1 MKKVLAVGLTFCLLL
16 SGVGCNSGNGGQ
28 NNSSNDVKTGWYSL
42 VEGVSLREGSDGYWQ
57 AEWIAGSQGGVC
69 AELPS
74 TDNFSYLNFKVDSEV
89 QISMALEVSYSL
101 SDGKTVSGKESLSV
115 GPDEK
120 YLTVYLDYE
129 DRPSSIVIYPEQ
141 SNTDVKV
148 FLSDCLFSDYYKGD
162 ELIICEY
169 NGSLTPGGGDENPEE
184 PGGGDENPEEP
195 GGGDENPEEPGGGD
209 ENPEEPGGG
218 DENPEEPG
226 YEIVDDSPIAM
237 EDRLYNRYSDYFDMG
252 MVAGYQRYKD
262 YFELEGHFN
271 SFTCENEMKL
281 YTIASNENTEF
292 DYNDISTYDFSM
304 ADEMLTYMRRKGK
317 KIRGHALMWYQEAP
331 DWIINCKDKAL
342 LLEMIDTYCYNV
354 VKHFS
359 EEFGDVIYAW
369 DVVNEAVSDNY
380 AGESI
385 TQTAKEVFGSNDDG
399 CNSMRS
405 QFWDVAGID
414 YIITA
419 FKAARRADP
428 DVALFYNDYNICTQI
443 QKLRG
448 VVNLISKLI
457 ESNTPIDGVGLQ
469 SHFKLMNTSVVEEAE
484 AAIGYLVKLAK
495 ITDHPLDIQITE
507 LDVEN
512 YGNSDKDLADFYGS
526 LFEMYRRNA
535 EYISSVT
542 FWGVADDYS
551 WLDNN
556 QWRKAYPFLFD
567 ANLNKKPAFDSVFNF

>member
-74 TDNFSYLNFKVDSEV
+74 TDNFRYLNFKVDSEV

-195 GGGDENPEEPGGGD
+195 G
-209 ENPEEPGGG
+209 
-218 DENPEEPG
+218 

-237 EDRLYNRYSDYFDMG
+237 KDRLYNRYSDYFDMG
-252 MVAGYQRYKD
+252 MVAGYQRYDD
-262 YFELEGHFN
+262 YFALEGHFN

-281 YTIASNENTEF
+281 YTIASNENTKF
-292 DYNDISTYDFSM
+292 DYKDISTYDFSK

-331 DWIINCKDKAL
+331 DWIINCKDKAE

-380 AGESI
+380 AGEPI

-414 YIITA
+414 YITTA

-428 DVALFYNDYNICTQI
+428 DVALFYNDYNICTQK

-484 AAIGYLVKLAK
+484 AAIGYLVKLAE

-512 YGNSDKDLADFYGS
+512 YGNDDKALADFYGS
-526 LFEMYRRNA
+526 LFGMYRRNA

-551 WLDNN
+551 WLDSD
-556 QWRKAYPFLFD
+556 QYRKAYPFLFD
-567 ANLNKKPAFDSVFNF
+567 ANLKKKPAFDSVFNF

>member
-74 TDNFSYLNFKVDSEV
+74 TDNFRYLNFKVDSEV

-195 GGGDENPEEPGGGD
+195 G
-209 ENPEEPGGG
+209 
-218 DENPEEPG
+218 

-252 MVAGYQRYKD
+252 MVAGYQRYDD
-262 YFELEGHFN
+262 YVKLEGHFN

-292 DYNDISTYDFSM
+292 NYKDISTYDFSK

-317 KIRGHALMWYQEAP
+317 KIRGHAL
-331 DWIINCKDKAL
+331 IK
-342 LLEMIDTYCYNV
+342 
-354 VKHFS
+354 
-359 EEFGDVIYAW
+359 
-369 DVVNEAVSDNY
+369 
-380 AGESI
+380 
-385 TQTAKEVFGSNDDG
+385 
-399 CNSMRS
+399 R
-405 QFWDVAGID
+405 
-414 YIITA
+414 
-419 FKAARRADP
+419 
-428 DVALFYNDYNICTQI
+428 
-443 QKLRG
+443 
-448 VVNLISKLI
+448 
-457 ESNTPIDGVGLQ
+457 
-469 SHFKLMNTSVVEEAE
+469 
-484 AAIGYLVKLAK
+484 
-495 ITDHPLDIQITE
+495 
-507 LDVEN
+507 
-512 YGNSDKDLADFYGS
+512 
-526 LFEMYRRNA
+526 
-535 EYISSVT
+535 
-542 FWGVADDYS
+542 
-551 WLDNN
+551 
-556 QWRKAYPFLFD
+556 
-567 ANLNKKPAFDSVFNF
+567 

>member
-1 MKKVLAVGLTFCLLL
+1 MKKVLAVGLIFCLLL

-74 TDNFSYLNFKVDSEV
+74 TDNFRYLNFKVDSEV

-195 GGGDENPEEPGGGD
+195 G
-209 ENPEEPGGG
+209 
-218 DENPEEPG
+218 

-237 EDRLYNRYSDYFDMG
+237 EDWLYNRYSDYFDMG
-252 MVAGYQRYKD
+252 MVAGYQRYDD

-292 DYNDISTYDFSM
+292 DYKDISTYDFSM

-342 LLEMIDTYCYNV
+342 LLDMIDTYCYYV

-359 EEFGDVIYAW
+359 EKFGDVIYAW

-380 AGESI
+380 AGEPI

-405 QFWDVAGID
+405 QFWDVAGIE
-414 YIITA
+414 YITTA

-469 SHFKLMNTSVVEEAE
+469 SHFKLMNTSVVKEAE
-484 AAIGYLVKLAK
+484 EAIGYLVELAK

-512 YGNSDKDLADFYGS
+512 YANDDKALADFYGS

-551 WLDNN
+551 WLDSN

>member
-74 TDNFSYLNFKVDSEV
+74 TDNFRYLNFKVDSEV

-195 GGGDENPEEPGGGD
+195 G
-209 ENPEEPGGG
+209 
-218 DENPEEPG
+218 

-252 MVAGYQRYKD
+252 MVAGYQRYDD
-262 YFELEGHFN
+262 YPELEGHFN

-292 DYNDISTYDFSM
+292 DYKDISTYDFSK
-304 ADEMLTYMRRKGK
+304 ADEMLTYMRGKGK

-331 DWIINCKDKAL
+331 DWIINCKKKDL

-380 AGESI
+380 AGEPI
-385 TQTAKEVFGSNDDG
+385 TQTAKEVFDSNDDG

-428 DVALFYNDYNICTQI
+428 DVALFYNDYNICTEK

-469 SHFKLMNTSVVEEAE
+469 SHFKLMNTSVVKEAE
-484 AAIGYLVKLAK
+484 EAIGYLVELAK

-512 YGNSDKDLADFYGS
+512 YGNDDKALADFYGS

-551 WLDNN
+551 WLDSN
-556 QWRKAYPFLFD
+556 QWRKAYPFLFG

>member
-74 TDNFSYLNFKVDSEV
+74 TDNFRYLNFKVDSEV

-195 GGGDENPEEPGGGD
+195 G
-209 ENPEEPGGG
+209 
-218 DENPEEPG
+218 

-252 MVAGYQRYKD
+252 MVAGYQRYDD
-262 YFELEGHFN
+262 YCKLEGHFN

-281 YTIASNENTEF
+281 YTIASNENTKF
-292 DYNDISTYDFSM
+292 NYKDISTYDFSK
-304 ADEMLTYMRRKGK
+304 ADKMLTYMRRKGK

-331 DWIINCKDKAL
+331 DWIINCKEKEEL
-342 LLEMIDTYCYNV
+342 LKMIDTYCYNV

-380 AGESI
+380 AGEPI

-414 YIITA
+414 YITTA

-428 DVALFYNDYNICTQI
+428 DVALFYNDYNICTEK

-484 AAIGYLVKLAK
+484 AAIGYLVKLAE

-512 YGNSDKDLADFYGS
+512 YGNNNSALADFYGS

-551 WLDNN
+551 WLDSD

-567 ANLNKKPAFDSVFNF
+567 ANLNKKLAFDSVFNF